1 MNEQKVW
8 NVKNGFQL
16 LVSSSKKN
24 NKKQNW
30 CTRAL
35 KIDTELLFSKQ
46 CFGIV
51 GFGLIVGF

>member
-16 LVSSSKKN
+16 LVSSSKKKQKTKQ
-24 NKKQNW
+24 KKNW

-35 KIDTELLFSKQ
+35 KIDTELLSQ
-46 CFGIV
+46 SSV
-51 GFGLIVGF
+51 LE